1 MNSIEKANETSNY
14 LLLVLAIIVGIVGV
28 YFRFIHDSM
37 MFSLISWII
46 LVVGVIIALKAVF
59 KILQ

>member
-14 LLLVLAIIVGIVGV
+14 LLLVLAIIVGMVGV
-28 YFRFIHDSM
+28 FFRFVHDSM
-37 MFSLISWII
+37 LFSLISWAI
-46 LVVGVIIALKAVF
+46 LVVGVIIALRAVF

>member
-14 LLLVLAIIVGIVGV
+14 LLLVLAIIVGTVGV
-28 YFRFIHDSM
+28 YFRFAHDSLT
-37 MFSLISWII
+37 FSIISWII
-46 LVVGVIIALKAVF
+46 LLVGVIIALKAVF